1 MRPVRERKGD
11 VSMFGAAEEP
21 PLIEPGEPFKR
32 PLPPESIGV
41 PFASLVPES
50 ERVPE
55 REDGEE
61 RVLFTE
67 LTAGRTHEEV
77 EQTRAEVSRQR
88 RCRTRAANAVVA
100 WQTSGDALIGLE
112 DTSAL
117 SFKETLVG
125 LALQHTD
132 ADSPVWDQLIES
144 FVIHAVHEASLHAAD
159 ERGTAP
165 DLDLPDSERPASDAG
180 KAASKD
186 VADAGGGR
194 VAKHK
199 KNRR

>member
-11 VSMFGAAEEP
+11 VNMFGAAEDAGEG
-21 PLIEPGEPFKR
+21 PGVFYRPVPAELRGEQVITTHDEHGKPFER
-32 PLPPESIGV
+32 GQL
-41 PFASLVPES
+41 LS
-50 ERVPE
+50 EMT
-55 REDGEE
+55 
-61 RVLFTE
+61 L
-67 LTAGRTHEEV
+67 GRTP
-77 EQTRAEVSRQR
+77 EQAEATHAEISRQR

-112 DTSAL
+112 DISAL
-117 SFKETLVG
+117 SFKETLIG

-165 DLDLPDSERPASDAG
+165 DLDLPDSKGPASDA
-180 KAASKD
+180 
-186 VADAGGGR
+186 VER
-194 VAKHK
+194 PAKK
-199 KNRR
+199 VDDPRKRARRSARDDRNG